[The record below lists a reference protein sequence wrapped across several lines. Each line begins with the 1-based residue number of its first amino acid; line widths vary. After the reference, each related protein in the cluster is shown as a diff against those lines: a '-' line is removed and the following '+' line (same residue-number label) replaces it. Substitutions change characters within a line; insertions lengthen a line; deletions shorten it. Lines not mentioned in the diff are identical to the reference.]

1 MSHFQ
6 KLNTPMLF
14 VAALL
19 AIRPELALADLAA
32 SVRPYPAQQI
42 GMTPEIKIGTL
53 TSARTSLNSIW
64 ARVAYRVE
72 CSEPNIQPPL
82 EGSLAGSNNSL
93 LGPRNIDV
101 TAPPFFPSTMTLPG
115 FTSIPNGGTFDCVHF
130 FTGEARSNVLPF
142 GAGGATFP
150 IGGDAWQESG
160 FLTFTVIKPGTEYG
174 GGCRF

>member
-6 KLNTPMLF
+6 TLKWPALF

-19 AIRPELALADLAA
+19 ALQSTPAFADLAA

-53 TSARTSLNSIW
+53 TSARTNLNSIW

-72 CSEPNIQPPL
+72 CSEANIQPAL

-130 FTGEARSNVLPF
+130 FTGEARSNVLPI
-142 GAGGATFP
+142 GSGGATFP
-150 IGGDAWQESG
+150 IGGDSWEESG
-160 FLTFTVIKPGTEYG
+160 FLTFTVIKPGTSYG